1 LAAPALDRFALTYVS
16 QMEFIASMG
25 GSRMA
30 SLITSASTKQHLDER
45 EQTKKGRPWL
55 REGRGI
61 QTIPDRP
68 GARRA
73 C

>member
-1 LAAPALDRFALTYVS
+1 
-16 QMEFIASMG
+16 
-25 GSRMA
+25 MA